1 MSYNDVF
8 KEQLV
13 TRKKTPKDTLKKIGL
28 IAAGVLV
35 ALISLLPFIAQYG
48 LSFIVIVI
56 VIWVEIIF
64 LKRFNVEFEYSLT
77 NTDLDIDK
85 IFNRYKRK
93 HAFTLDV
100 RSIIVML
107 PLKHPSFKSEVGNIT
122 KIYDF
127 SEGTV
132 SDTTYAAVFER
143 DGQRNQLIF
152 DPNEVLFN
160 AIKMYIPKKVK

>member
-13 TRKKTPKDTLKKIGL
+13 SRKNTPKDTLKKIGL
-28 IAAGVLV
+28 IVAGVLL
-35 ALISLLPFIAQYG
+35 ALVSFMPFIAQFG
-48 LSFIVIVI
+48 LTIII
-56 VIWVEIIF
+56 IAIIIWVEII
-64 LKRFNVEFEYSLT
+64 LLRRFNVEFEYSLT
-77 NTDLDIDK
+77 NNELDIDK

-93 HAFTLDV
+93 HVFSLDI

-107 PLKHPSFKSEVGNIT
+107 PMNHPSFKSEVGNVT
-122 KIYDF
+122 KIFDF
-127 SEGTV
+127 SEGTI

-152 DPNEVLFN
+152 DPNEMLFS
-160 AIKMYIPKKVK
+160 AIKMYIPKKIK